1 MECRFCN
8 IKHKNYKYD
17 KIDEPFIE
25 NNDFFA
31 IASIGSMIE
40 GWSLIV
46 PKKHTF
52 SMKSFYGKK
61 EFVDVLNTIIPVMN
75 EKYGK
80 LIAFEHGSNSEGS
93 ITACGTDHAHL
104 HIVPFSDSLVND
116 LIKSGLQWE
125 RCSLEDINEKVGG
138 KEYLFYLDE
147 IENEFSNSLGFLH
160 ILDYPISQYFRKII
174 AKRLG
179 QLDKS
184 DYKLFPFTENAEKT
198 RNTLNQFIA

>member
-8 IKHKNYKYD
+8 IKYKNYKYGR
-17 KIDEPFIE
+17 IDEPFIE

-40 GWSLIV
+40 GWSLII
-46 PKKHTF
+46 PKEHTF
-52 SMKSFYGKK
+52 SMKNFYDKK
-61 EFVDVLNTIIPVMN
+61 EFADILNKIIPAMN

-80 LIAFEHGSNSEGS
+80 LIAFEHGSNIEGS
-93 ITACGTDHAHL
+93 ITACGTDHAHF
-104 HIVPFSDSLVND
+104 HIVPFGDSLVDD
-116 LIKSGLQWE
+116 LLKSDLKWE
-125 RCSLEDINEKVGG
+125 RCLLKDIKEKVID

-147 IENEFSNSLGFLH
+147 VENEFNNSLGFLH
-160 ILDYPISQYFRKII
+160 ILDYPLSQYFRKVI

-184 DYKLFPFTENAEKT
+184 DYKIFPFTENAEKT
-198 RNTLNQFIA
+198 RNILSKFIA